1 MYSKTDF
8 HFCELI
14 RLHAQEI
21 ILSVIHSEASEILNG
36 NEMRLSF
43 LNMFHF
49 NVAFKHM
56 DFYQN
61 PEYCLG
67 FAVKTLAR
75 YFTFAMR
82 FLISCHYFEID
93 WYFIELNFAVGL

>member
-14 RLHAQEI
+14 RLHAREI
-21 ILSVIHSEASEILNG
+21 ILSVIHSEVLEILNG

-67 FAVKTLAR
+67 FAVETLAR
-75 YFTFAMR
+75 YFIFAKR
-82 FLISCHYFEID
+82 FLTSCHYFES
-93 WYFIELNFAVGL
+93 YLHFFELNFAVGL

>member
-1 MYSKTDF
+1 MYFKTDF

-14 RLHAQEI
+14 QLHAREI
-21 ILSVIHSEASEILNG
+21 ILTVILSEVLEILNG
-36 NEMRLSF
+36 NEMRLCF

-49 NVAFKHM
+49 NVAFIHM

-75 YFTFAMR
+75 YFTFAKR
-82 FLISCHYFEID
+82 FLISCHYFESY

>member
-14 RLHAQEI
+14 RLHALEI
-21 ILSVIHSEASEILNG
+21 ILSVIHSEVSEILNG

-61 PEYCLG
+61 PKYCLG
-67 FAVKTLAR
+67 FAVGTLAR
-75 YFTFAMR
+75 YFTFAKR
-82 FLISCHYFEID
+82 FLISCHYFEINLN
-93 WYFIELNFAVGL
+93 FIELNFAVGL